1 MKKLILA
8 AAVSGVLVGC
18 GSDDV
23 EKALSTELS
32 SFEARNAAED
42 ILEATSLL
50 VKDILAKCNIT
61 ASTDT
66 CSQSYD
72 PDALDDFDGNEA
84 GLKITTSNS
93 VIMLTSN
100 DSGKY
105 FEYSPFL
112 EKLRISYSSEGD
124 LDHYLKIDIS
134 NYPSIKVDFDAHNIN
149 DDGNFGSSAETLDY
163 DFNGT
168 NQLSGKI
175 SVSKDDFTCS
185 DNDC

>member
-1 MKKLILA
+1 MNKLILA
-8 AAVSGVLVGC
+8 AAVTGVLVGC

-23 EKALSTELS
+23 EEALSTELS
-32 SFEARNAAED
+32 SFEARYAAED

-50 VKDILAKCNIT
+50 VDDILAECGIT

-66 CSQSYD
+66 CNQSYN
-72 PDALDDFDGNEA
+72 PEALPDFDDNDADLE
-84 GLKITTSNS
+84 ITTSGS
-93 VIMLTSN
+93 VIMLTSD

-105 FEYSPFL
+105 FEYSPAN
-112 EKLRISYSSEGD
+112 LRISYSSEGD

-134 NYPSIKVDFDAHNIN
+134 DYPLITVDLDAHNIN
-149 DDGNFGSSAETLDY
+149 DDGNFGSSAEMLDY

-168 NQLSGKI
+168 NQLSGDI
-175 SVSKDDFTCS
+175 SVSEDDFTCS